1 MNLLNL
7 RPASIQ
13 LMKNLVK
20 YIFLAQRN
28 DSFLS
33 MDKLALIMDKSIKS
47 IKNGIFMLNKLKII
61 DIDNSNQLMN
71 VIFNK
76 LNSNYSIDKLI
87 LDRILIYPLFCE
99 YLFLLRGR
107 LSDLEAA
114 IFLKYNFNLNIS
126 EKVIKSTF
134 NGWIKYYDIKLE
146 PELNNDLIILRES
159 IKDESAAIL
168 YIREN
173 FNDNLSRV
181 PETVI
186 MDLMEGVINANDHPD
201 NSLTDTGRALENYL
215 RLRYGQLIGLK
226 DSNGIIQ
233 ISNKLRKNRLI
244 SNKHNNIINAL
255 GSIRSIG
262 DAHGIDKEEEKTW
275 EVSRD
280 SALLFNSL
288 TIKIIR
294 SIENYINGNLLF

>member
-20 YIFLAQRN
+20 FIFLAQRN
-28 DSFLS
+28 NSFLS
-33 MDKLALIMDKSIKS
+33 IDKLALIMDKSIKS

-61 DIDNSNQLMN
+61 NNGNRNQLMN

-76 LNSNYSIDKLI
+76 LNSNCSIEKLI
-87 LDRILIYPLFCE
+87 LDSILIYPLFCE
-99 YLFLLRGR
+99 YIFLLRRR

-146 PELNNDLIILRES
+146 PEINNDLIILRES
-159 IKDESAAIL
+159 TKDESAAIL

-186 MDLMEGVINANDHPD
+186 MDLKEGVINANDHPD

-215 RLRYGQLIGLK
+215 RLRYGQLIDLK

-275 EVSRD
+275 EVSWD
-280 SALLFNSL
+280 SALLFISL